1 MVSKKVISDIISQY
15 SLGGEIEKVKWQITD
30 DDLYISFKN
39 GSKTIAGEIKHPGNL
54 GLKKGT
60 YGIYDT
66 SKLTKCLNILD
77 GELLMEAKIIN
88 DTPSLLNIADTNY
101 EIRFNLASAGAI
113 ENTDISQIKTPEES
127 SATFDISDEFITR
140 FVKSKNA
147 LNDMEKFT
155 IQTRGGFSGD
165 ELVFTIGTELRGS
178 TIEFVVDA
186 TVKKPFKPIPFSA
199 ESFKEILKAN
209 RSYESGKLTVYNEG
223 FIVID
228 FTFENETTS
237 KYFIIRLQDAD

>member
-1 MVSKKVISDIISQY
+1 MVSKKVISDVISQY

-77 GELLMEAKIIN
+77 GELLMEAKSIN
-88 DTPSLLNIADTNY
+88 GTPSILNIADTNY

-113 ENTDISQIKTPEES
+113 EDTDVSKIKTPEEE
-127 SATFDISDEFITR
+127 SASFDITDEFITR

-147 LNDMEKFT
+147 LSDIEKFT
-155 IQTRGGFSGD
+155 IKTRNGFNGD

-178 TIEFVVDA
+178 TIEFTADA
-186 TVKKPFKPIPFSA
+186 TVSKQFKPIPFSA

-209 RSYESGKLTVYNEG
+209 KSYESGKLTVYNEG

-228 FTFENETTS
+228 FNFENKTTT
-237 KYFIIRLQDAD
+237 KYFIIRLQDVN

>member
-1 MVSKKVISDIISQY
+1 MVNKKVISDIISQY

-39 GSKTIAGEIKHPGNL
+39 GSKTIAGEINHPGNL

-66 SKLTKCLNILD
+66 SKLIKCLNILD
-77 GELLMEAKIIN
+77 GELLMEAKIVN
-88 DTPSLLNIADTNY
+88 DTPSILNIADTNY

-113 ENTDISQIKTPEES
+113 EDTDVSKIKTPEEE
-127 SATFDISDEFITR
+127 SASFEITDEFITR

-147 LNDMEKFT
+147 LNDIEKFT
-155 IQTRGGFSGD
+155 IETRDGFSGD

-178 TIEFVVDA
+178 TIEFTTDA
-186 TVKKPFKPIPFSA
+186 TVTKHFKSIPFSA

-209 RSYESGKLTVYNEG
+209 RSYESGKLTVYSEG
-223 FIVID
+223 FIILD
-228 FTFENETTS
+228 FKFEDETST
-237 KYFIIRLQDAD
+237 KYFIIRLQDAN

>member
-1 MVSKKVISDIISQY
+1 MVSKKVISDVISQY

-30 DDLYISFKN
+30 DELYISFKN

-77 GELLMEAKIIN
+77 GELLIEAKIVN
-88 DTPSLLNIADTNY
+88 DIPSILNIADTNY

-113 ENTDISQIKTPEES
+113 EDTDVNKIKTPEEE
-127 SATFDISDEFITR
+127 SASFDITDEFITR

-147 LNDMEKFT
+147 LSDIEKFT
-155 IQTRGGFSGD
+155 IETREGFSGD

-178 TIEFVVDA
+178 TIEFTMDA
-186 TVKKPFKPIPFSA
+186 TVSKPFKPLPFSA

-209 RSYESGKLTVYNEG
+209 KSYESGKLTIYNEG
-223 FIVID
+223 FIVINFD
-228 FTFENETTS
+228 FENETTT
-237 KYFIIRLQDAD
+237 KYFIIRLQDVN

>member
-15 SLGGEIEKVKWQITD
+15 SLGGEIEKVKWQVSE

-39 GSKTIAGEIKHPGNL
+39 GSKTIAGEIKHPGNI

-77 GELLMEAKIIN
+77 GELLMEAKLIN
-88 DTPSLLNIADTNY
+88 GTPSILNIADTNY

-113 ENTDISQIKTPEES
+113 EDTDVNKIKTPEEE
-127 SATFDISDEFITR
+127 SASFDITDEFITR
-140 FVKSKNA
+140 FVKSKSA
-147 LNDMEKFT
+147 LSDIEKFT
-155 IQTRGGFSGD
+155 IETRKGFSGD

-178 TIEFVVDA
+178 TIEFTTDA
-186 TVKKPFKPIPFSA
+186 TVTKPFKPLPFAA
-199 ESFKEILKAN
+199 EPFKEILKAN
-209 RSYESGKLTVYNEG
+209 KSYKSGKLTAYNEG
-223 FIVID
+223 FVIID
-228 FTFENETTS
+228 FDFENETTT
-237 KYFIIRLQDAD
+237 KYFIIRLQDVN

>member
-30 DDLYISFKN
+30 NELYISFKN
-39 GSKTIAGEIKHPGNL
+39 GSKTIAGEINHPGNL

-77 GELLMEAKIIN
+77 GDLLMEAKIIN
-88 DTPSLLNIADTNY
+88 DTPSILNIADTNY

-113 ENTDISQIKTPEES
+113 ENTDINQIKTPKEES
-127 SATFDISDEFITR
+127 ASFNISDEFITR

-147 LNDMEKFT
+147 LSDIEKFT
-155 IQTRGGFSGD
+155 VKTREGFSGD
-165 ELVFTIGTELRGS
+165 ELVFTIGTELKGS
-178 TIEFVVDA
+178 TIEFTSDA
-186 TVKKPFKPIPFSA
+186 TVTKPFKSIPFAA

-209 RSYESGKLTVYNEG
+209 RSYENGKFTIYNEG
-223 FIVID
+223 FIIVN
-228 FTFENETTS
+228 FTFKDKTS
-237 KYFIIRLQDAD
+237 TKYFIIRLQDSH

>member
-1 MVSKKVISDIISQY
+1 MVSKKVISDVISQY

-30 DDLYISFKN
+30 DELYISFKN

-77 GELLMEAKIIN
+77 GELLIEAKIIN
-88 DTPSLLNIADTNY
+88 DTPSILNIADTNY

-113 ENTDISQIKTPEES
+113 EDTDVNKIKTPEEE
-127 SATFDISDEFITR
+127 SASFDITDEFITR

-147 LNDMEKFT
+147 LSDIEKFT
-155 IQTRGGFSGD
+155 IETREGFSGD

-178 TIEFVVDA
+178 TIEFTMDA
-186 TVKKPFKPIPFSA
+186 TVSKPFKPLPFSA

-209 RSYESGKLTVYNEG
+209 KSYESGKLTIYNEG
-223 FIVID
+223 FIVINFD
-228 FTFENETTS
+228 FENKTTT
-237 KYFIIRLQDAD
+237 KYFIIRLQDVN

>member
-1 MVSKKVISDIISQY
+1 MVSKKVISDVISQY

-30 DDLYISFKN
+30 NELYISFKN

-77 GELLMEAKIIN
+77 GELLIEAKIIN
-88 DTPSLLNIADTNY
+88 DTPSILNIADTNY

-113 ENTDISQIKTPEES
+113 EDTDVNKIKTPEEE
-127 SATFDISDEFITR
+127 SASFDITDEFITR

-147 LNDMEKFT
+147 LSDIEKFT
-155 IQTRGGFSGD
+155 IETREGFSGD

-178 TIEFVVDA
+178 TIEFTMDA
-186 TVKKPFKPIPFSA
+186 AVSKPFKPLPFSA

-209 RSYESGKLTVYNEG
+209 KSYESGKLTIYNEG
-223 FIVID
+223 FIVINFD
-228 FTFENETTS
+228 FEDKTTT
-237 KYFIIRLQDAD
+237 KYFIIRLQDVN